1 MPDSKNSKKKNRT
14 KELRKAVG
22 AVLAAPV
29 AVPLIALS
37 GFMPLPLMVQSAR
50 AGTTTL
56 SITGQFITGFSL
68 VKIAD
73 MKWGK
78 MVATDTGG
86 KISLTTLGAH
96 AGSVKGLGVAGEQN
110 GIFSYKAVSTAA
122 AFDVT
127 VKGIGPLALGATTGG
142 AAAKGT
148 AKLNTILFGK
158 AFSGGTKTAKCVAG
172 GGTTCKVAVTAGAQ
186 FGVKSNPTA
195 EIGGIVSWTT
205 PKPIGEFGQTLTLII
220 SY

>member
-1 MPDSKNSKKKNRT
+1 MSDSKNKT
-14 KELRKAVG
+14 KELTKAVG
-22 AVLAAPV
+22 AILSAPV
-29 AVPLIALS
+29 VTPLIVLS
-37 GFMPLPLMVQSAR
+37 GFVPMPLMIQSAR
-50 AGTTTL
+50 AGSTTL

-86 KISLTTLGAH
+86 KISLTTLGAY
-96 AGSVKGLGVAGEQN
+96 AGASKGVGVAGQSE
-110 GIFSYKAVSTAA
+110 GLFSYKAVTTAA

-127 VKGIGPLALGATTGG
+127 VKGIGNLVLGATTGG

-186 FGVKSNPTA
+186 FGVKSNSTA
-195 EIGGIVSWTT
+195 EIGGIISWTT
-205 PKPIGEFGQTLTLII
+205 PKPIGQFGQTLTLII